1 MDEIPRERISAIRR
15 QASSSWRRWSALAVL
30 GLGGPWWLAAQTV
43 SKPIPAAE
51 PTHKTG
57 GTAHRAHRK
66 GVKPSKAKAETKA
79 ATAMPAAPAPP
90 PIPRWPVNEKPNPAH
105 VMWDSHGLQIDASN
119 SSLIQIFGDVATATG
134 AKVVGL
140 QHDERIFGKYGPGP
154 ARDVLAQLL
163 QGSGY
168 NVMMIGG
175 EGLAAPNEI
184 LLTSP
189 STGGGGNSAMA
200 PNSAAEPQS
209 DADQE
214 EAQPTTT
221 QVQQENPPP
230 PPRTPQQILDQMR
243 ARQLQMM
250 QQRPQTPPSQ

>member
-1 MDEIPRERISAIRR
+1 
-15 QASSSWRRWSALAVL
+15 
-30 GLGGPWWLAAQTV
+30 
-43 SKPIPAAE
+43 
-51 PTHKTG
+51 
-57 GTAHRAHRK
+57 
-66 GVKPSKAKAETKA
+66 
-79 ATAMPAAPAPP
+79 MPL
-90 PIPRWPVNEKPNPAH
+90 WPVNEKPNPAR

-119 SSLIQIFGDVATATG
+119 SSLVQIFGDVTTATG

-168 NVMMIGG
+168 NVMMVGG

-184 LLTSP
+184 LLTSR
-189 STGGGGNSAMA
+189 SAGGGGSSAMA
-200 PNSAAEPQS
+200 AISAAEPPS
-209 DADQE
+209 DADQD
-214 EAQPTTT
+214 EAQPATT
-221 QVQQENPPP
+221 QLQQENPPP

-250 QQRPQTPPSQ
+250 QQRPQAPPNP